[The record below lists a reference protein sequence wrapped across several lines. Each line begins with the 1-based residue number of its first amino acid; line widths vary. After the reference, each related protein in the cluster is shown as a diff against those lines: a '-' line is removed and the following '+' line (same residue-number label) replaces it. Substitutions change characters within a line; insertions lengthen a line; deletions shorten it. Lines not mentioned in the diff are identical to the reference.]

1 MLKRGEQTINETKT
15 EKMFDVS
22 SEEITDGSLPRAL
35 LFLATPLV
43 VQQYVI
49 VLQQIVDVF
58 WLGRVSGDAVAAV
71 GVVAPLVGLLGLA
84 TNVGVIGG
92 RVLVAQNVGG
102 DDHAEARRAGF
113 HATALVGVANLALA
127 VAIYFLA
134 RPAIAALNP
143 GEAVVPLAVTYLI
156 VTTFGRI
163 FGGMSDALESG
174 FVGWGDS
181 RASMVINVTAV
192 LTNVVL
198 DPFLVVGWGIPG
210 FAGYGILGA
219 ALASVAGYALGFSM
233 AVAGLRLDRTDFTIT
248 RADVGFD
255 RSTAREVLDV
265 GVPKAGQEGGRQ
277 VARLVMVAIVSGVG
291 GSAGLA
297 AYTVGARI
305 STVAFVPAAAVGSA
319 VSSVVGQNVGAA
331 NPDRGIR
338 ATWLAT
344 GATTA
349 VLAVVGVAQFFVPE
363 LLADV
368 FAPTLSGDALA
379 YTVAYLEILAVGYWA
394 FGVIY
399 PVQGG
404 FNGAGETEVSMWTTL
419 LQYWTIRLPVAA
431 VGAYVLVLAVPV
443 HAAFWAITLSNVVGA
458 VGVAAYFWYTTSG
471 GGHGEDGE
479 GLLERA
485 ASAAAAD

>member
-1 MLKRGEQTINETKT
+1 
-15 EKMFDVS
+15 MFDVS
-22 SEEITDGSLPRAL
+22 SEEITEGSLPRAL

-92 RVLVAQNVGG
+92 RVLVAQNVGA

-113 HATALVGVANLALA
+113 HATALVGAANLALA
-127 VAIYFLA
+127 VAVYFLA
-134 RPAIAALNP
+134 RPAIAVLDP
-143 GEAVVPLAVTYLI
+143 GEAVLPLAVTYLV
-156 VTTFGRI
+156 VTTFGRV

-174 FVGWGDS
+174 YIGWGDS
-181 RASMVINVTAV
+181 RTSMVVNVTAV

-198 DPFLVVGWGIPG
+198 DPFLVVGWGIAG
-210 FAGYGILGA
+210 FDGYGILGA
-219 ALASVAGYALGFSM
+219 ALASVAGYVLGFLV

-248 RADVGFD
+248 REDVGFD
-255 RSTAREVLDV
+255 PDTARDVLEI

-277 VARLVMVAIVSGVG
+277 VARLGMVAIVSAVG

-297 AYTVGARI
+297 AYTVGARV
-305 STVAFVPAAAVGSA
+305 STIAFVPAAAVGSA
-319 VSSVVGQNVGAA
+319 VSSIVGQNVGAA
-331 NPDRGIR
+331 NPGRASR

-344 GATTA
+344 GAST
-349 VLAVVGVAQFFVPE
+349 VLLALLGVGQFFVPGQ
-363 LLADV
+363 LATL
-368 FAPTLSGDALA
+368 FAPTLEPLALE
-379 YTVAYLEILAVGYWA
+379 YTVAYLQILAVGYWA

-419 LQYWTIRLPVAA
+419 LQYWTVRLPIA
-431 VGAYVLVLAVPV
+431 VLGAFVFVLAVPV

-458 VGVAAYFWYTTSG
+458 LGVAGYFWYTTDGRG
-471 GGHGEDGE
+471 GDE

-485 ASAAAAD
+485 ATAAAAD